1 MSAGEAQAADAIL
14 PVVQSRRW
22 LSRRHF
28 IIVEAKSIVPSVT
41 QVGIGYAMSYVMRMI
56 FNIFF
61 ELREVP
67 NPIPNMEREFMILN
81 IIISYEYMADK
92 LIFVLFLF
100 SIFSCGVSASRKH
113 SSNREKGEKYSS

>member
-1 MSAGEAQAADAIL
+1 MTVGESQAADTIS

-22 LSRRHF
+22 LSRQHF
-28 IIVEAKSIVPSVT
+28 IIVEANSTVPRSAT
-41 QVGIGYAMSYVMRMI
+41 QVGIGYAMSYITRMI

-67 NPIPNMEREFMILN
+67 NPIPNMERESMIFN
-81 IIISYEYMADK
+81 IIISYEYMDDK

-100 SIFSCGVSASRKH
+100 SIFSCGISASRKH
-113 SSNREKGEKYSS
+113 